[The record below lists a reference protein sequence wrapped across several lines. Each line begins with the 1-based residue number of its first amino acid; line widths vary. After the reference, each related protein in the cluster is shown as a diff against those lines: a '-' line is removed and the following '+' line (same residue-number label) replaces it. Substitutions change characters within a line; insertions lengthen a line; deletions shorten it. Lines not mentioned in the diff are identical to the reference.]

1 MSVTSVPLRRSRP
14 GQSTPASSERPGGS
28 CGISLFTSAVE
39 PMTAIVGSANIQCR
53 DSPSATGPAD
63 SVPAIPPPTNNP
75 LTTPMAT
82 FDSPAGRCLRTRMND
97 RGSAPTI
104 APCST

>member
-1 MSVTSVPLRRSRP
+1 
-14 GQSTPASSERPGGS
+14 
-28 CGISLFTSAVE
+28 
-39 PMTAIVGSANIQCR
+39 MTAIVGSANIQCR

-75 LTTPMAT
+75 LTVPMAT
-82 FDSPAGRCLRTRMND
+82 FDSPAGRCLRTTMND

-104 APCST
+104 APCSIWPSSSTGRFGARADTRPPAQTTAISRIRIRFPP